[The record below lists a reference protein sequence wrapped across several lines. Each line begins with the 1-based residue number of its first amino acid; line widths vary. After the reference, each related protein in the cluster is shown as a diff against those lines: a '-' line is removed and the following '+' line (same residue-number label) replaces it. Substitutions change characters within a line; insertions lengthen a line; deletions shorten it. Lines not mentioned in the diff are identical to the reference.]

1 MIEDRQNLLDIW
13 NNLSLHEQT
22 VLLITFGYQISFIS
36 AMQVS
41 EEMLW
46 VSHQDIIRPAMESIF
61 DQKHTAHGYTK
72 LEKRLLIHRKP
83 LHQRSKKSEID
94 IRLSREGWRL
104 LMYVMQETDL
114 LSKAS
119 AEAISIAKRDDDD
132 SEHKDHGSLS
142 QSQKTWRQFTERQ
155 QDFLVAATVVVNW
168 QKQVY
173 EKHPDNFHLINPSF
187 GMLFGDNQTIQPWQW
202 FDGGHNS
209 PILHLLLKHDPNFD
223 PTDSNTIYRINGKGF
238 NSTWRFF
245 ENRGYIGSS
254 YGLSAKSY
262 YVTQQTFNLLDL
274 LMKQNTLSNLHEEM
288 RQRAWSAQIVDV
300 VEAQILKPDE
310 ETD

>member
-1 MIEDRQNLLDIW
+1 MSEDLQDLLDAW

-22 VLLITFGYQISFIS
+22 ALLITFGYQVSFIR
-36 AMQVS
+36 AINVS
-41 EEMLW
+41 QEMLW

-61 DQKHTAHGYTK
+61 DQKHTAHGYSK

-94 IRLSREGWRL
+94 IRLSHEGWKL

-119 AEAISIAKRDDDD
+119 AEAVSIIKHDHDDPGYID
-132 SEHKDHGSLS
+132 SDSLS

-173 EKHPDNFHLINPSF
+173 EKNPDNFHLMNPSI
-187 GMLFGDNQTIQPWQW
+187 GMLFGHHQTIQPWQW
-202 FDGGHNS
+202 FDGGNNS
-209 PILHLLLKHDPNFD
+209 HVLHLLLKHDPNFD
-223 PTDSNTIYRINGKGF
+223 PTDRHMIYGISGKGF

-262 YVTQQTFNLLDL
+262 YVTQQTFDLLDL
-274 LMKQNTLSNLHEEM
+274 LMQQKTLSSLREEM
-288 RQRAWSAQIVDV
+288 RQRSWSSQIVDV
-300 VEAQILKPDE
+300 VEAQILNLDE
-310 ETD
+310 QTD

>member
-1 MIEDRQNLLDIW
+1 M
-13 NNLSLHEQT
+13 H
-22 VLLITFGYQISFIS
+22 
-36 AMQVS
+36 VS

-72 LEKRLLIHRKP
+72 LENKLLIHRKP
-83 LHQRSKKSEID
+83 LYQRSKKSEID

-104 LMYVMQETDL
+104 LVYVMKETDL

-119 AEAISIAKRDDDD
+119 AEAVSITKHDHDD
-132 SEHKDHGSLS
+132 SGHKDRESLS
-142 QSQKTWRQFTERQ
+142 QSQKIWKQFTERQ

-173 EKHPDNFHLINPSF
+173 EKNPDNFHLINPSL
-187 GMLFGDNQTIQPWQW
+187 GMLFGDHQTIQPWQW
-202 FDGGHNS
+202 FDGGNS
-209 PILHLLLKHDPNFD
+209 SHVLHLLLKHDPNFD
-223 PTDSNTIYRINGKGF
+223 PTDRHTLYRISGKGF

-254 YGLSAKSY
+254 SGLSAKSY
-262 YVTQQTFNLLDL
+262 YVTQQTFDLLDL
-274 LMKQNTLSNLHEEM
+274 LIEQNTLSNLHEEI
-288 RQRAWSAQIVDV
+288 RQRSWSAQIVDV
-300 VEAQILKPDE
+300 VEAQILNSDE
-310 ETD
+310 